1 MMLFL
6 FFLIVIFVAASLAPM
21 LAADTDAE
29 AQIQLP

>member
-21 LAADTDAE
+21 LAADTEAE
-29 AQIQLP
+29 VQIQLP

>member
-6 FFLIVIFVAASLAPM
+6 FFLIAIFVAASLAPM
-21 LAADTDAE
+21 LAADSEAE